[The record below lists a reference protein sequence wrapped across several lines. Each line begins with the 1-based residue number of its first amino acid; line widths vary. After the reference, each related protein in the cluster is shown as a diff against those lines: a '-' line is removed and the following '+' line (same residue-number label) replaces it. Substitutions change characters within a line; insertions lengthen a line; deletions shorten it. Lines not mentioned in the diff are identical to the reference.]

1 MLTRIVHNSP
11 SLGKFF
17 DQLIPE
23 QDWQRGGLPFS
34 APQRQH
40 LLEVADALL
49 VCPEDKTLAALQ
61 RQYVET
67 TDVSNWADSFRIAP
81 WSADELRSRL
91 RAFLVHWATTSRTSP
106 HPPPPILLSLDDSLG
121 EKDRATCHLEPVD
134 WHYDH
139 LESTKNKPRYKKGV
153 VYLVCTLRVGA
164 LECTVDVRLYL
175 RQRTVRRLNR
185 SRPSEQRLSFISKTR
200 LARQMLLQLLPL
212 LPKGW
217 PVYVLIDSWYA
228 SARLIKFIR
237 RQGWHAVGALKHN
250 RKLNGLRL
258 DHHAC
263 TLQHQRYTQVR
274 LTAADAKATTYW
286 VRPLQGRLE
295 KMTFD
300 VCVWVSK
307 RHPREKSPAYFF
319 STDLTL
325 TAQQGFQTYQQ
336 RWSCEVANW
345 YLKVRLGLADFRLQ
359 PYEAVDKWVAV
370 VHFGWAYVQWRFAR
384 ERSTAISTPADLIR
398 RHQDE
403 HTRAWLLAA
412 CQLALQTGSIE
423 PVLQRFLREEG

>member
-17 DQLIPE
+17 DQLVPE

-34 APQRQH
+34 APQRRH
-40 LLEVADALL
+40 IIEVADALL
-49 VCPEDKTLAALQ
+49 VCPEAKTLAALH
-61 RQYVET
+61 RQWVET

-81 WSADELRSRL
+81 WSADELRGRVS
-91 RAFLVHWATTSRTSP
+91 AFLVQWATASSASTQPR
-106 HPPPPILLSLDDSLG
+106 PPILLSIDDSLG
-121 EKDRATCHLEPVD
+121 EKDRATAHLEPVD

-153 VYLVCTLRVGA
+153 AYLVCTLRVGA
-164 LECTVDVRLYL
+164 IECTVDVRLYL

-185 SRPSEQRLSFISKTR
+185 HRPAEQRLPFLSKMR
-200 LARQMLLQLLPL
+200 LTRQMLVQLTPL

-263 TLQHQRYTQVR
+263 TLQHQRYTRVR
-274 LTAADAKATTYW
+274 LTAADAKPTTYW
-286 VRPLQGRLE
+286 VRALQGRLE
-295 KMTFD
+295 KMAFD

-307 RHPREKSPAYFF
+307 RHPGEKSPAYFY

-370 VHFGWAYVQWRFAR
+370 VHFSWAYVQWRFAR